1 MFSVVKLCGR
11 TVEFD
16 TSKIYAA
23 IQRAFEAV
31 EQASEIMDG
40 MLEKIIGC
48 FKRTTRILADS
59 LEQWVLHIVYKISNR
74 VRGTFC
80 FDPQSGVLMAAAVCI
95 RVKLLTTSFLE
106 HAHGYRAVWL
116 LRTQDRGVNDIS
128 DSDITAIYLD
138 FVATAL

>member
-1 MFSVVKLCGR
+1 VFEVIKLCGR

-16 TSKIYAA
+16 TSKINAA

-31 EQASEIMDG
+31 EQASEMDG
-40 MLEKIIGC
+40 MLEKIIGY
-48 FKRTTRILADS
+48 FKRTTRILAGS
-59 LEQWVLHIVYKISNR
+59 LEQWVLHIIYKISNR
-74 VRGTFC
+74 VRGTVC
-80 FDPQSGVLMAAAVCI
+80 FNPQSGVLMAAAICI

-106 HAHGYRAVWL
+106 HAHVYRAVWL
-116 LRTQDRGVNDIS
+116 LRTQDRGVNDTS